1 MDFGPSDFQ
10 WLPIFLE
17 QQVSDDPSFEGLVTL
32 ASYDPR
38 TGRLGSN
45 LHTGVTESDDDTDN
59 SVLLREEVRIDVPL
73 PPGWTGADVPV
84 DTEYTTNK
92 VDQQFIKVDD
102 EAGFSDLEIGWKSIP
117 YIRIAVAKSLRVY
130 AGVLA
135 SGVKSWNKGPWS
147 STPTVPTPTEQRS
160 FLLKDVKVTGQ
171 LSLGVGIEHSL
182 SGHSN
187 DYTYEVRSIGD
198 FTLKRVSVVI
208 G

>member
-10 WLPIFLE
+10 WHPIFLE
-17 QQVSDDPSFEGLVTL
+17 QQVSDDPSFEGLVTV

-45 LHTGVTESDDDTDN
+45 LHTGVTGSDDDTDN
-59 SVLLREEVRIDVPL
+59 SVLLRQEVRIDVPL
-73 PPGWTGADVPV
+73 PPGWTGADVQV
-84 DTEYTTNK
+84 NSEYTTNK

-102 EAGFSDLEIGWKSIP
+102 EAGFSDLAISWKSIP
-117 YIRIAVAKSLRVY
+117 YIRIAVANSPRVY
-130 AGVLA
+130 ADVLA
-135 SGVKSWNKGPWS
+135 SGVETWNKGFIPS
-147 STPTVPTPTEQRS
+147 STVPKPTEQRS
-160 FLLKDVKVTGQ
+160 VVLKDVKATGQ

-187 DYTYEVRSIGD
+187 DYTYEVRTIGD
-198 FTLKRVSVVI
+198 FTLDRVSVSI

>member
-117 YIRIAVAKSLRVY
+117 YIRVADAKSPRVY
-130 AGVLA
+130 VDVLA
-135 SGVKSWNKGPWS
+135 SGVAAWNKGFVRREPS
-147 STPTVPTPTEQRS
+147 RSQPNSARS
-160 FLLKDVKVTGQ
+160 F
-171 LSLGVGIEHSL
+171 S
-182 SGHSN
+182 
-187 DYTYEVRSIGD
+187 RM
-198 FTLKRVSVVI
+198 
-208 G
+208 